1 MVIPV
6 KLPAFLSRM
15 TLRQRPAI
23 DDLDAL
29 LQKPPRPGRFRGLGL
44 ALVPLLIAA
53 VAYADYR
60 FLVTE
65 YQQSLAVKE
74 QQMSNDV
81 GDVLRQAFDAAE
93 DPVRSLEALKRASE
107 SVEADELAAFAS
119 ADGGK
124 RVTVSKSY
132 GWLPFDENRPA
143 LIVNDLAQAEKM
155 PINDLSGQLRSLVAQ
170 AQRSATAVP
179 DFLQGGVKPGEATN
193 KDLLTVLRIARIGEV
208 QGAFFITYSLRRIV
222 SLPPLPGGVSIS
234 GVDLVSNGLS
244 QSLLIGE
251 TQADKTSPTAV
262 TVPIGAPSLRFLVQG
277 PTEDFRTF
285 VLRDKWESQAT
296 LVAIVLVVL
305 LNAILNLRQIHLGR
319 QAARSAS
326 LAAEAARQSDY
337 QKTRFLATMSHEM
350 RTPLNGII
358 GMSDLLLDS
367 PLNATQRKNAA
378 TLLGSAQ
385 NLLALINQILDFSKI
400 EAKQVQL
407 DPHDTQLGDLLTNVA
422 NAVGVLAAAK
432 RVEMVLILPINACTL
447 VKADSMKLRQI
458 LTNLLSNS
466 IKFTSKGSVTLEVER
481 TMTAGGRVRFRF
493 SVRDTGI
500 GIEQDRIATIFE
512 PFEQADISTTRAYGG
527 TGLGLTITR
536 QLVEA
541 MGGRIEVASAVGK
554 GSIFSFELDF
564 DLVDDTMPL
573 RRERCVVGIQNVLL
587 AMLPSS
593 RRNATLIG
601 IQSVGGECEVLDD
614 PALVGDTLLAAQRRG
629 DPFDLVLV
637 DDGTQAKAVSLL
649 AAAQGLGKVKVGI
662 IRSSIMGNQPVS
674 TEEQSYAGFLLNA
687 PHTALTLTQGISHAF
702 HHRSFSKAAG
712 KPEVAMRASFDGLRV
727 LMVDDDEVNRYYGI
741 ALFEKLGC
749 RVASASDGREAIEV
763 FGDGER
769 FDVIF
774 MDCQMPVMDG
784 LEATRELRKR
794 MYAGTARARPIV
806 ALTAN
811 SQIEDRQACFAA
823 GMKEFLSKPV
833 RQPELVEVLTRLA
846 PEAISLA
853 PVSDPAPAVEG
864 EQGDAL
870 ALPELEW
877 TEADMAPVAPIAAT
891 GLAEAGQLEAT
902 PPPEPVSVAEKPVP
916 VLAPLV
922 LATPLPPAPA
932 GLPVP
937 EAVVSAPQAPVAT
950 PVSPPVA
957 APNSVPVAVAAPAPL
972 QAQPAIVGM
981 ERVTPKSP
989 VPPPD
994 PVVAAPADPAPL
1006 AIAPYT
1012 PQGEVLSVAALRD
1025 TREMLGASF
1034 TKLLQTFVDAAPTRL
1049 GSLDLDID
1057 ARNYEE
1063 VRRTAHSLKSSAKMV
1078 GALAMSNAALR
1089 LEEEAR
1095 KPSPNRQEALAYSAA
1110 LRLAYKGFVE
1120 KLKQLRK
1127 PGNAA

>member
-1 MVIPV
+1 M
-6 KLPAFLSRM
+6 KHPAFLSRM
-15 TLRQRPAI
+15 TLHRRPPI
-23 DDLDAL
+23 DDLNAL

-93 DPVRSLEALKRASE
+93 DPVRSLEALMRASE
-107 SVEADELAAFAS
+107 SVEVDELAAFAS

-155 PINDLSGQLRSLVAQ
+155 PINGLSGHLRSLVAQ

-179 DFLQGGVKPGEATN
+179 DFLQGGVKPGEAIN

-222 SLPPLPGGVSIS
+222 SLPPLPAGVSIS

-367 PLNATQRKNAA
+367 PLNATQRKNAT

-637 DDGTQAKAVSLL
+637 DDGAQAKAVSLL

-674 TEEQSYAGFLLNA
+674 AEEQSYAGFLLNA

-763 FGDGER
+763 FGDGEG
-769 FDVIF
+769 FDVVF

-853 PVSDPAPAVEG
+853 PVSDPAAAAG

-870 ALPELEW
+870 ALPELDW
-877 TEADMAPVAPIAAT
+877 TAPDKAPGAPVAPT
-891 GLAEAGQLEAT
+891 GLAEAGQCEAT
-902 PPPEPVSVAEKPVP
+902 PPPEPVPVAEKPVP

-932 GLPVP
+932 DLPVA
-937 EAVVSAPQAPVAT
+937 EAIVSAPQAPLAT
-950 PVSPPVA
+950 PASPPVA
-957 APNSVPVAVAAPAPL
+957 AQNSVPVVVAVPAPL

-981 ERVTPKSP
+981 ERVTPKAP
-989 VPPPD
+989 FPPP
-994 PVVAAPADPAPL
+994 APPDLLAEAQADPAPL

-1110 LRLAYKGFVE
+1110 LRQAYKGFVE

-1127 PGNAA
+1127 PSNAA